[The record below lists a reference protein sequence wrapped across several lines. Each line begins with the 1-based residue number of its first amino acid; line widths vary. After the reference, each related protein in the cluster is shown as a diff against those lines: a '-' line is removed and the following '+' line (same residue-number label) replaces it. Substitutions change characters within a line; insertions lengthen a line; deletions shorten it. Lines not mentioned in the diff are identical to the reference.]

1 MGVVSTSGF
10 YSGFATAVLA
20 LHGLFIVWWSLG
32 PCWLAWPLRPRL
44 HLASLT
50 WALLVFLPWPCPLT
64 VLEDW
69 LEGSAGTTPNE
80 SGFLLHYLDKFV
92 YPNLAPRLSMA
103 AAIVV
108 VANFSYY
115 GRHILNRRS
124 RKTTNWRPYGRYSD
138 IGQGSVFSELGPEF
152 SA

>member
-1 MGVVSTSGF
+1 MGAVSTSGF

-20 LHGLFIVWWSLG
+20 LHGLFIVWVVFGAFLARTG
-32 PCWLAWPLRPRL
+32 PWLRGL

-50 WALLVFLPWPCPLT
+50 WALLVEFLPWPCPLT

-69 LEGSAGTTPNE
+69 LEGKAGTTPDQ

-92 YPNLAPRLSMA
+92 YPNLAPRLLSMA
-103 AAIVV
+103 AAIVM

-115 GRHILNRRS
+115 GRQVLNQRT
-124 RKTTNWRPYGRYSD
+124 RKTTNSRPYGRH
-138 IGQGSVFSELGPEF
+138 
-152 SA
+152 